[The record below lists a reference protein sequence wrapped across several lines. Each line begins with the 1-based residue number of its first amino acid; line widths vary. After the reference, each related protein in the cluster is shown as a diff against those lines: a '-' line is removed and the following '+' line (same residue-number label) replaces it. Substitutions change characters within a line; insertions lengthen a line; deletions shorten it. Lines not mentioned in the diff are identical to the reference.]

1 MNNWL
6 RLFLPLILLGSIS
19 LAYLGQNRID
29 YDLERLKSEE
39 QSAVRLGTASLTSE
53 LAVTLRHLK
62 SLTQEKPILTSLNA
76 PSAGNLESITD
87 AFTSLI
93 LRNPNY
99 AKVRWIDETG
109 MELVRINSVNGNPVT
124 VPRSELQ
131 SKAERYF
138 FTDTMKLKPGE
149 IYLSRPDLNME
160 HGQIELPK
168 HLMLR
173 VATPVMDSAGR
184 SRGIFVINLQM
195 RRLFDG
201 FIVAVDLAAP
211 HMMVLSNKGVWL
223 RSPSPSD
230 EIEFIGEDKVSTFG
244 QRFPEAWERIVK
256 NEAGSFFT
264 DDGLWVWQKA
274 TPFIAQAAVTVKT
287 EETPWIVVSHVTA
300 AGVNAVKAE
309 VWSQLAPVAIM
320 ASAILA
326 TICWLVVSG
335 KTPVRVSPTSVID
348 DRAES
353 RHQWLIYV
361 LAVLLPIAMAYMRQ
375 TLPASYGDRPLLLLF
390 LFPIILNALLGG
402 IGPGLMATAVAAL
415 CSNYWLIP
423 PYQSVQ
429 IASAYDLFQWSLL
442 IANGIL
448 ISVFSEGLRR
458 ARNESERRRL
468 QQAKMMDQVLES
480 EARFR
485 QLAEHTR
492 DIFWI
497 HSWPDGLLSYVS
509 PAFETMTGISLE
521 DVYRDNQIWPNAI
534 HPEDRERARQV
545 FQEGVVN
552 AGHFKLEYR
561 FIHTDGGIRWVE
573 DFGTSVRN
581 SEGRIYRV
589 VGIVRDITERK
600 LAELQKQ
607 ESAWR
612 LQAVVSAGKVGLWE
626 WNLQTG
632 QVLYSPEWK
641 AQIGFAEHE
650 IADNVEEWSSRV
662 HPDDLDRTL
671 KSVQYCLA
679 APWTDFQVE
688 FRLRHKDGSYRWIFS
703 QASLLKDEHGKSQ
716 CMMGSHIDITEQKKT
731 EEALHVSELRM
742 RLAQDAAHAGSWE
755 WILETNIN
763 YWSENL
769 WGLYGI
775 DPAQFEPSYEA
786 WLESVKIEDREQA
799 AQTIATAVAQ
809 GNEIELQ
816 WRVNVPKGEPEC
828 WLLSRGR
835 PILGLDGKIERY
847 IGIAIDITDSKRM
860 EEELEQHRHH
870 LEELV
875 LQRTKELQEA
885 NHILEV
891 RSAEISDLYNNA
903 PCGYHSLNADGLIVA
918 INDTELNWLGYRRE
932 EVVSRLTF
940 SQIITNDSLH
950 VFNDNFPRF
959 KETGQIRDLEVELLS
974 RNGSVLPVSISATAV
989 YDDNGHYLFS
999 RSTLFD
1005 YSERKARN
1013 LQIEKLNTELAQ
1025 RAEEAEA
1032 ATLAKSAFLANMSHE
1047 IRTPMNAVLGFCY
1060 LLQQRHL
1067 EGETLTLIHKINAA
1081 GQALMSLINDIL
1093 DFSKIEAGRL
1103 DIENKPFRLAGL
1115 LDNLASIMMAAH
1127 DKDLELVITPLVDI
1141 DALIGDVFRIQQV
1154 LLNLLGNAIKF
1165 TARGEVELRLT
1176 VESSDEQQVNLRF
1189 AVRDTGIGIT
1199 SEQQALIFSAFSQAD
1214 GGISR
1219 RFGGTGLGLAISRQL
1234 VEAMGGSLQVKSEFG
1249 QGSEFWFVLPLRR
1262 DLREQLTPAQL
1273 SRLEIL
1279 VADDSST
1286 VREALSMAARS
1297 LGWKVDVA
1305 DSGEA
1310 ALKQAL
1316 ARADDECFYDA
1327 LLFDWKMP
1335 GLDGLNAAKAIRQ
1348 ALKSRKKSF
1357 KDWPIVIMVTA
1368 YSHDELVAQPEMA
1381 WVDQVIS
1388 KPVTPS
1394 ALYNAVYDAMKL
1406 RKQGISPVP
1415 MTKIETTHLRRIP
1428 GVRVLVVDDSEINLE
1443 LAQGILEVDG
1453 AVVNLAK
1460 DGQEALEWLQA
1471 HPDDVDIILMDVQ
1484 MPRLDGYATTRCI
1497 RENDRWK
1504 NLPVIALT
1512 AGALQVMREAAQESG
1527 MNDFIPKPF
1536 NVEQMMGTIQR
1547 WTGCRPESSSFSA
1560 RAVAET
1566 DRVSAEFHPAQAVEL
1581 DTPTLPHINLPEALR
1596 TWGQVEVY
1604 RNYLDKFVLTY
1615 ARAGEEI
1622 VNSCRQGDFAAAA
1635 ALAHKLGGVAGTLR
1649 LPEVAELALKLETQ
1663 LTNNDSAYELAADL
1677 QEAINQVC
1685 ASIAGWKVTDSSP
1698 AINEPTLNSNPDE
1711 LVPLFTGLV
1720 VALDRN
1726 DPDDTESWLS
1736 KLRERLADPQLAEVQ
1751 ALLTDFDFNGAKAL
1765 VLSLLHNLNLSIR
1778 E

>member
-1 MNNWL
+1 M
-6 RLFLPLILLGSIS
+6 LLSGIS
-19 LAYLGQNRID
+19 LVYLGQNRID
-29 YDLERLKSEE
+29 EDIERLKSEE
-39 QSAVRLGTASLTSE
+39 RSAVRLGTASLASDLT
-53 LAVTLRHLK
+53 VTLRHLK
-62 SLTQEKPILTSLNA
+62 SLTQEKPILATLNA
-76 PSAGNLESITD
+76 PIPSNIERMID

-93 LRNPNY
+93 LRNPSY

-109 MELVRINSVNGNPVT
+109 MEVVRINSEDGKPVT
-124 VPRSELQ
+124 VPQSELQ
-131 SKAERYF
+131 SKANRYF
-138 FTDTMKLKPGE
+138 FTDAMKLKPGE

-168 HLMLR
+168 RLMLR
-173 VATPVMDSAGR
+173 VATPVMDSSGR
-184 SRGIFVINLQM
+184 PRGIFIINLQM
-195 RRLFDG
+195 RRLFES
-201 FIVAVDLAAP
+201 FIGAVDLAAP
-211 HMMVLSNKGVWL
+211 HMMVLNNQGVWL

-230 EIEFIGEDKVSTFG
+230 EIEFIGESKVTTFG

-256 NEAGSFFT
+256 NEAGSFFS

-274 TPFIAQAAVTVKT
+274 TPIIAQTVATVKT
-287 EETPWIVVSHVTA
+287 EESPWIVVSHVTA
-300 AGVNAVKAE
+300 AGVHAIKTE
-309 VWSQLAPVAIM
+309 VWSQLAPVALM
-320 ASAILA
+320 GTAILA

-335 KTPVRVSPTSVID
+335 KTPVRVPPSTVIVD
-348 DRAES
+348 SAEP
-353 RHQWLIYV
+353 RHQWVIYV
-361 LAVLLPIAMAYMRQ
+361 LAVLLPIAMAYLRQ
-375 TLPASYGDRPLLLLF
+375 MLPESYGDRPLLMLF

-423 PYQSVQ
+423 PYESVQ
-429 IASAYDLFQWSLL
+429 IASGYDLFQWSLL
-442 IANGIL
+442 IANGML
-448 ISVFSEGLRR
+448 ISVLSEGLRR
-458 ARNESERRRL
+458 ARCESERRRL
-468 QQAKMMDQVLES
+468 QQTEMMEQVLES

-485 QLAEHTR
+485 QLAEQTR

-497 HSWPDGLLSYVS
+497 HSWPDGRLSYVS
-509 PAFETMTGISLE
+509 PAFETMTGISIENMYE
-521 DVYRDNQIWPNAI
+521 DIAAWPNAI
-534 HPEDRERARQV
+534 HPADREWARLA
-545 FQEGVVN
+545 FREGVD
-552 AGHFKLEYR
+552 AGHFNLQYR
-561 FIHTDGGIRWVE
+561 LIHTDGGIRWVE
-573 DFGTSVRN
+573 DIGTSVRDT
-581 SEGRIYRV
+581 EGRIYRV

-600 LAELQKQ
+600 QAELQLQ
-607 ESAWR
+607 ASAQR
-612 LQAVVSAGKVGLWE
+612 LQSVVRAGKVGLWE
-626 WNLQTG
+626 WNLQSD

-641 AQIGFAEHE
+641 AQIGFDENE
-650 IADNVEEWSSRV
+650 IADNFEEWRSRV
-662 HPDDLDRTL
+662 HPDDLERIL
-671 KSVQYCLA
+671 KSIQYCLA

-703 QASLLKDEHGKSQ
+703 QASLLKDEQGKSQ
-716 CMMGSHIDITEQKKT
+716 FMMGSHIDITEQKRT
-731 EEALHVSELRM
+731 EEALHDSELRM
-742 RLAQDAAHAGSWE
+742 RQAQDAAHAGSWE
-755 WILETNIN
+755 WILENDIN

-769 WGLYGI
+769 WALYGL
-775 DPAQFEPSYEA
+775 DPTQCEPSYAA
-786 WLESVKIEDREQA
+786 WLGAVKMEDQEQVTL
-799 AQTIATAVAQ
+799 TIAAAVAE
-809 GNEIELQ
+809 GSEIELQ
-816 WRVNVPKGEPEC
+816 WRVNVPKDVPER
-828 WLLSRGR
+828 WLLARGR
-835 PILGLDGKIERY
+835 PIKGLDGKTERY

-903 PCGYHSLNADGLIVA
+903 PCGYHSLNAEGLIVA
-918 INDTELNWLGYRRE
+918 INDTELSWLGYQRE

-940 SQIITNDSLH
+940 GQIITTDSLH
-950 VFNDNFPRF
+950 IFKENFPRF

-974 RNGSVLPVSISATAV
+974 KDGSVLPVSINATAV
-989 YDDNGHYLFS
+989 YDEDGRYQFS

-1005 YSERKARN
+1005 FSERKAKN
-1013 LQIEKLNTELAQ
+1013 LHIAKLNTELAQ
-1025 RAEEAEA
+1025 RVEEAEA

-1060 LLQQRHL
+1060 LLQQRQL
-1067 EGETLTLIHKINAA
+1067 EGETLALIRKINAA

-1103 DIENKPFRLAGL
+1103 DIENKPFRLTGL

-1141 DALIGDVFRIQQV
+1141 DALIGDIFRIQQV
-1154 LLNLLGNAIKF
+1154 LINLLGNAIKF
-1165 TARGEVELRLT
+1165 TTRGEVELRLT
-1176 VESSDEQQVNLRF
+1176 VESSDEWQVNLRF

-1234 VEAMGGSLQVKSEFG
+1234 VEAMGGNLQVKSEFG
-1249 QGSEFWFVLPLRR
+1249 QGSEFWFVLPLQR
-1262 DLREQLTPAQL
+1262 DLQEELIPFQL

-1286 VREALSMAARS
+1286 VREALAMAARS

-1316 ARADDECFYDA
+1316 ARGDDECFYDA

-1335 GLDGLNAAKAIRQ
+1335 GLDGLDAAKAIRQ
-1348 ALKSRKKSF
+1348 ALKEKKKSF
-1357 KDWPIVIMVTA
+1357 KDWPIVIMVTS
-1368 YSHDELVAQPEMA
+1368 YSHDELVAQPGMA

-1394 ALYNAVYDAMKL
+1394 ALYNAVYDAMRL
-1406 RKQGISPVP
+1406 RQQGVSPVP
-1415 MTKIETTHLRRIP
+1415 LTKLETTHLRRIP

-1443 LAQGILEVDG
+1443 LAQGILEGDG
-1453 AVVNLAK
+1453 AVVNVVK

-1471 HPDDVDIILMDVQ
+1471 HPNEVDIILMDVQ
-1484 MPRLDGYATTRCI
+1484 MPRLDGYAATRRI

-1504 NLPVIALT
+1504 NLPIIALT
-1512 AGALQVMREAAQESG
+1512 AGAFQALRDAAQESG

-1547 WTGCRPESSSFSA
+1547 WTGCRPETQSF
-1560 RAVAET
+1560 RVTDMVET
-1566 DRVSAEFHPAQAVEL
+1566 DGVSPILAVEL
-1581 DTPTLPHINLPEALR
+1581 DTPTLPHIDLPEALR
-1596 TWGQVEVY
+1596 IWGQVEVY

-1615 ARAGEEI
+1615 AQAGEEI
-1622 VNSCRQGDFAAAA
+1622 VNSCRQGDLAAAA
-1635 ALAHKLGGVAGTLR
+1635 AQAHKLCGVAGTLR
-1649 LPEVAELALKLETQ
+1649 LPNVAELARKLETQ
-1663 LTNNDSAYELAADL
+1663 LNNNDSAYELAAKL
-1677 QEAINQVC
+1677 QVAIDQVC
-1685 ASIAGWKVTDSSP
+1685 ASIAGWKVTDSPS
-1698 AINEPTLNSNPDE
+1698 AINEPTIHSNLDD
-1711 LVPLFTGLV
+1711 LDPLFRGLL

-1726 DPDDTESWLS
+1726 DPDETKFWLS
-1736 KLRERLADPQLAEVQ
+1736 KLRQRLDDPRLAEVQ

-1765 VLSLLHNLNLSIR
+1765 VLSLQHNLNLSIR